1 MESMMKTNGAIAIE
15 TEELLILFNLN
26 GGTGFPD
33 RIAVREFGGKTTCLL
48 APGSN
53 TLEVE
58 FEDGTI
64 LTPGIFPGC
73 DIQHYRQE
81 DAEYVEFTGLPG
93 MDAYGKRYDQIR
105 FSLKHEFRSDGT
117 AFTTAFFLLNRS
129 LVGKITRCEL
139 KYEVAFQGFDELRWS
154 FFPQYTEIDASIIQ
168 ALNHSR
174 HLPAGDSRSLEKGLF
189 AMTGFYARRNA
200 GPSLY
205 AEFFV
210 EGGNSVSGKR
220 EENSSSLRWTTPET
234 ARISWNFQTVPTDGF
249 YWRNQWG
256 WVIRPACRKRVHPP
270 FTMYHLQD
278 NIHRYPD
285 ITETDAII
293 AAKPDVVVFHESWR
307 LDAQNG
313 GVPFDA
319 KIFRRLVEHF
329 HRHGIR
335 VAVYIRGNEISV
347 HEDACR
353 WFHQYLRRDFDGLY
367 MDYGGPFCEIV
378 KPDEA
383 FPEGRTLFR
392 EHYLKL
398 RRLRETIGPDG
409 IFYSHT
415 GPFYSALG
423 MNFMDGYTSGEGE
436 CGLLI
441 RGRSIHEYYSM
452 AAVAPGTL
460 WSAAFPEYS
469 SAKIIPFLA
478 AAGQYP
484 HSPLGT
490 AAQSSSLAHPQVP
503 GINDLNFRPLWK
515 LWSTFRYE
523 KDILYLSDFNS
534 SGVFTPDPE
543 TGHYL
548 MISEDGRKAIQILAN
563 FSGSAKDIST
573 GLNLPG
579 YEFSAHPGKAIGFD
593 PERNAVIS
601 DDSGTIRLD
610 PLGIAGVLYCPE
622 EDRKDLTARL
632 LEAEPPLSEPGRK
645 WLSAVGS
652 QKRLRIHP
660 PAGKKLFLQVLIP
673 ETLERASYEKSLLD
687 DLFDICLEL
696 LKQEK
701 DSSYSTL
708 CWIGRTSYT
717 KECTDDYR
725 REPGVPSVKIPLH
738 ELLGPG
744 LHHLRITSFHQGEPF
759 YSFVKALITDE
770 NGKTSEIL
778 FYNDLEPDRANLN
791 FSVRL

>member
-1 MESMMKTNGAIAIE
+1 MKTNDRLTIE
-15 TEELLILFNLN
+15 TENLLISFKLN
-26 GGTGFPD
+26 GGNGFPD
-33 RIAVREFGGKTTCLL
+33 HIDVQEFGGKTTSLL
-48 APGSN
+48 CPGGNS
-53 TLEVE
+53 LEVE
-58 FEDGTI
+58 FEDGII
-64 LTPGIFPGC
+64 LTPGVFPDC
-73 DIQHYRQE
+73 DIQHYQQ
-81 DAEYVEFTGLPG
+81 DGAEYVEFTGLPG
-93 MDAYGKRYDQIR
+93 MDARGKRYDSIR
-105 FSLKHEFRSDGT
+105 FSLKHEFHSDGT
-117 AFTTAFFLLNRS
+117 AFTTAFFLLDKS
-129 LVGKITRCEL
+129 LTGKIIRCEL
-139 KYEVAFQGFDELRWS
+139 KYEVAFPGFDELRWS
-154 FFPQYTEIDASIIQ
+154 FFPQYTDIDASVIQ

-174 HLPAGDSRSLEKGLF
+174 HLPAGDNRSMEKGLF

-220 EENSSSLRWTTPET
+220 DENASSIRWITPDT
-234 ARISWNFQTVPTDGF
+234 ARISWNFQNVPTDGF

-256 WVIRPACRKRVHPP
+256 WVILPACRKRGHPP

-278 NIHRYPD
+278 NVHRYPNAA
-285 ITETDAII
+285 ETGVIVAM
-293 AAKPDVVVFHESWR
+293 KPDIVVFHESWR

-319 KIFRRLVEHF
+319 KVFRNLVEEF

-335 VAVYIRGNEISV
+335 VAVYIRGNEISA

-353 WFHQYLRRDFDGLY
+353 WFHQYLRRDYDGLY

-383 FPEGRTLFR
+383 FPGGRTLFR

-423 MNFMDGYTSGEGE
+423 MSFMDGYTSGEGE
-436 CGLLI
+436 RGLLI
-441 RGRSIHEYYSM
+441 RGKSTHEYYSM
-452 AAVAPGTL
+452 AAVSPGTL

-490 AAQSSSLAHPQVP
+490 AAHSSSLAHPQVP

-515 LWSTFRYE
+515 LWSTFRDE
-523 KDILYLSDFNS
+523 KNIQYLTDFNS
-534 SGVFTPDPE
+534 SGIFTPDPE

-548 MISEDGRKAIQILAN
+548 MISENGRKAIQILTN
-563 FSGSAKDIST
+563 FSDTAKVIST
-573 GLNLPG
+573 NLNLSG
-579 YEFSAHPGKAIGFD
+579 YEFTAIQGKTIIFD
-593 PERNAVIS
+593 SERKAFLS
-601 DDSGTIRLD
+601 DDSGTIHLD
-610 PLGIAGVLYCPE
+610 PLGVAGVLYCPRE
-622 EDRKDLTARL
+622 NLNDMTARL
-632 LEAEPPLSEPGRK
+632 SEEEPPLSEPARA
-645 WLSAVGS
+645 WLSAVEN
-652 QKRLRIHP
+652 QRQLRENLP
-660 PAGKKLFLQVLIP
+660 MGKQLFLRAAIP
-673 ETLERASYEKSLLD
+673 ETLSRASYEKSLLD
-687 DLFDICLEL
+687 DLFDIRLQL

-701 DSSYSTL
+701 DGSYSSI
-708 CWIGRTSYT
+708 CWIGKNTCT
-717 KECTDDYR
+717 KECTNDYVK
-725 REPGVPSVKIPLH
+725 ESDVPSAAVPLH

-744 LHHLRITSFHQGEPF
+744 LHHLRLTSIHQGEPF
-759 YSFVKALITDE
+759 YSFVKVLITNE
-770 NGKTSEIL
+770 QGKTSEIL